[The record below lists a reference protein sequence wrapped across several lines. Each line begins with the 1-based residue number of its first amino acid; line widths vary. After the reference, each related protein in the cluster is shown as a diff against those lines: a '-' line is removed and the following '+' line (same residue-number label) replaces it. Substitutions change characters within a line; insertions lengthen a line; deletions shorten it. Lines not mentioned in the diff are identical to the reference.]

1 MENKIEQ
8 QEDVE
13 ISQDD
18 AIIVVEESGD
28 KKQSNG
34 LIWLLIIGLIIA
46 CSALFWMLEQQQ
58 EANKD
63 INQQLVMVEAS
74 LLDEAKVE
82 QLLAVLE
89 LNTKEQVN
97 TLQLQQD
104 KLTDDLDLLKSSQ
117 QLSNADVQYYWAL
130 AEVEYLLNIANQQAL
145 FLADAKGASQALSL
159 ADERVESL
167 SDYRLHPLRA
177 LLAEEL
183 QALSAIARVDV
194 EGMALQLQVAI
205 EQVDSLQVVMGPELL
220 DEPVDQTATASDDW
234 TSALSQ
240 AWQEVKSMVV
250 IRHQQEGAAAV
261 LVPEQRYFLYQNLR
275 LKLEAAHFAL
285 LSGKTAA
292 FEASL
297 NSAQQWLDRYFMGE
311 QRDALIVSLS
321 ELQASSTQVER
332 PDISGSLRWLKGF
345 EQ

>member
-18 AIIVVEESGD
+18 SIIVIEDSGD
-28 KKQSNG
+28 KKPSHL
-34 LIWLLIIGLIIA
+34 LIWIIIIGLIVA
-46 CSALFWMLEQQQ
+46 CSALFWLLNQQQ
-58 EANKD
+58 EANKN
-63 INQQLVMVEAS
+63 INQQLAMVEAS

-97 TLQLQQD
+97 KVQLQQN
-104 KLTDDLDLLKSSQ
+104 KLTDDLALLKSSQ
-117 QLSNADVQYYWAL
+117 QLSDADVQYYWAL

-145 FLADAKGASQALSL
+145 FLDDAKGASQALSL
-159 ADERVESL
+159 ADGRVESL

-183 QALSAIARVDV
+183 QALRAVARVDV
-194 EGMALQLQVAI
+194 EGMALQLQTAI
-205 EQVDSLQVVMGPELL
+205 NQVDSLQVVMGPELL
-220 DEPVDQTATASDDW
+220 DEPVEQTATASDDW

-250 IRHQQEGAAAV
+250 IRHQQDGKAAV

-297 NSAQQWLDRYFMGE
+297 NSAQQWLADYFVGE
-311 QRDALIVSLS
+311 QRDALIASLS
-321 ELQASSTQVER
+321 ELQALHTQVEM
-332 PDISGSLRWLKGF
+332 PDISSSLRWLKGF